1 MPFQDFAPFFSPDE
15 LDAMTAAY
23 NDAWPQLMAVAA
35 VFPGQFGDVK
45 AKLAHV
51 ILAAACSGKRDKKR
65 LEDVALRALAHK
77 SQHASEGAQAP
88 GSSERVAGL
97 DA

>member
-1 MPFQDFAPFFSPDE
+1 MPFQEFAPFFSPDE

-23 NDAWPQLMAVAA
+23 KEAWPQLIPVAA
-35 VFPGQFGDVK
+35 IFPDRFGDMK

-51 ILAAACSGKRDKKR
+51 ILAAACAGKRDKER

-77 SQHASEGAQAP
+77 QPAYASEDRQA
-88 GSSERVAGL
+88 AGQGPR
-97 DA
+97 AT